1 MDVRLAAGRVRS
13 GLDGDARTPTSVV
26 TVLRDGA
33 VARVTAPTPGRVVR
47 LVTEMIGEFDLDA
60 GLQHLADPSPS
71 TAEAGS
77 SRLSRSFG
85 WRSAALIKLVAI
97 ERITIDMAEF
107 GFDASKGAAPE
118 LIGRVVA

>member
-1 MDVRLAAGRVRS
+1 MR
-13 GLDGDARTPTSVV
+13 
-26 TVLRDGA
+26 
-33 VARVTAPTPGRVVR
+33 
-47 LVTEMIGEFDLDA
+47 
-60 GLQHLADPSPS
+60 

>member
-1 MDVRLAAGRVRS
+1 MR
-13 GLDGDARTPTSVV
+13 
-26 TVLRDGA
+26 
-33 VARVTAPTPGRVVR
+33 
-47 LVTEMIGEFDLDA
+47 
-60 GLQHLADPSPS
+60 

-118 LIGRVVA
+118 LIGRVVAELATNDAAAEWNGPRRAINGARPRLQVDAAALRGAIRGVTTPGMRDVQKQRQRVWGVGQRRRARPR